1 MAFKGRTAGAAL
13 IFAVL
18 FGTCAECQQ
27 PTVEQTIVTD
37 RPDVTES
44 SIVIPKG
51 SVQFENGITW
61 TMNPDKVIDFSETLL
76 RVGLLNRTEL
86 RLVLPNYVA
95 DITRSSAPSGFSDI
109 AIGGKQQ
116 LGPFPG
122 HFDLAVIVAVSL
134 PTGAARISSHSFD
147 PFVKFPWS
155 KDLGKSWSIA
165 GMQSFFW
172 NTQGGKRNPTLEA
185 TLNLERELTESW
197 NLFAEYAG
205 DFPHIGGSQQ
215 IAHFGTA
222 YRITPNQQIDFH
234 FGFGL
239 SPSSLGHFFAVGYSI
254 RLDKL
259 TQRNTGNS
267 ADRGLSS
274 TSQTR

>member
-1 MAFKGRTAGAAL
+1 MVFKGRTAGATL
-13 IFAVL
+13 LFAVL
-18 FGTCAECQQ
+18 FGASAHCQQ
-27 PTVEQTIVTD
+27 ISGEPAIVTD

-44 SIVIPKG
+44 SIVIPKA
-51 SVQFENGITW
+51 SIQFENGITW

-95 DITRSSAPSGFSDI
+95 DITRSSAPSGFGDI
-109 AIGGKQQ
+109 AIGAKQQ
-116 LGPFPG
+116 LGPLPG
-122 HFDLAVIVAVSL
+122 HFDLSVIVGMGL
-134 PTGAARISSHSFD
+134 PTSAAQISSRGFD

-155 KDLGKSWSIA
+155 KDLSKGWSIA

-185 TLNLERELTESW
+185 TFNLERELTESW

-239 SPSSLGHFFAVGYSI
+239 SPSSSGHFFAVGYSI
-254 RLDKL
+254 RLDKR
-259 TQRNTGNS
+259 TQHNTGNS
-267 ADRGLSS
+267 AERGLSS